1 MRLCDPPDN
10 GETQAVAPDKA
21 GYVDAHETQ
30 LRARRINAGDGQ
42 QLSQQMRDALQAVL
56 QSPRESSPLSKLRRA
71 KHQVRL
77 CGDRGQRRPQFVGR
91 IRKKAPFGNAGYV
104 ALFEIDDPSHV
115 SILAVRRQR
124 EEDCH

>member
-1 MRLCDPPDN
+1 
-10 GETQAVAPDKA
+10 
-21 GYVDAHETQ
+21 
-30 LRARRINAGDGQ
+30 
-42 QLSQQMRDALQAVL
+42 MRDALQAVL
-56 QSPRESSPLSKLRRA
+56 QSLRESSPLSKLRRA

-77 CGDRGQRRPQFVGR
+77 CGDRGQRRPHYVSR